1 MTVETL
7 GDRIAAMAA
16 DIEAAVCAWLL
27 LVAEFD
33 RREGWAL
40 EGCTSCAAWVAW
52 RCGLSPQAAR
62 EHVRVARRLTDLPKV
77 RDAFARGEL
86 SFSKVR
92 AITRVEGV
100 EHEDELVELARN
112 ATAAQLERIV
122 RSYRS
127 AVRIEEGAG
136 RAHEDRFLALEWED
150 DGSVRVRGRLP
161 AEQGALLMK
170 AVELAAERLHT
181 DAAEEPAP
189 SPAAARRADA
199 LAVLADEAL
208 AAPAGAGRTGGD
220 RVQLVVRVDAGAL
233 TGDGAGKDAAH
244 DAGCCELDRGPALA
258 RTTARRLACD
268 ASVIRM
274 AERDGEPLAVG
285 RKTRSIPPALR
296 RALRARDGGCR
307 FPGCTNDRFVD
318 AHHIRHWAD
327 GGATDLGN
335 LVHLCT
341 HHHRLLH
348 EGGFSVRSTEP
359 GVFEFRAPGGQVLR
373 DVPRRPR
380 CDPQAPRPR
389 RASAETRIQIRRD
402 PLDLDLATG
411 AMLWIAPPGRTQ
423 DAREHTAG
431 VIPSSGSPVSGA

>member
-1 MTVETL
+1 MTIETL

-16 DIEAAVCAWLL
+16 DIEAAVCRWLE

-33 RREGWAL
+33 RREGWGI

-52 RCGLSPQAAR
+52 RCGVSPQAAR
-62 EHVRVARRLTDLPKV
+62 EHVRVARRLADLPRV

-86 SFSKVR
+86 SYSKVR

-127 AVRIEEGAG
+127 AVQVEADADRVI
-136 RAHEDRFLALEWED
+136 EDRFLSLEWED
-150 DGSVRVRGRLP
+150 DGSLRVRGRLP
-161 AEQGALLMK
+161 AEQGALLLK
-170 AVELAAERLHT
+170 AIELTAERLRA
-181 DAAEEPAP
+181 DAEQEPAP

-208 AAPAGAGRTGGD
+208 AAPAASGRSGGD
-220 RVQLVVRVDAGAL
+220 RVQLVVRVDADAL
-233 TGDGAGKDAAH
+233 ADDGAEKD
-244 DAGCCELDRGPALA
+244 DSDTAGCCELDRGPTLA

-268 ASVIRM
+268 ASVVRM
-274 AERDGEPLAVG
+274 TERDGEPLAIG

-327 GGATDLGN
+327 GGATDLDN
-335 LVHLCT
+335 LIHLCT

-348 EGGFSVRSTEP
+348 EGGFTVRPTAP
-359 GVFEFRAPGGQVLR
+359 GVFEFRAPGGRVLH

-380 CDPQAPRPR
+380 CDARAPRPR
-389 RASAETRIQIRRD
+389 RASAETRIQVRRD
-402 PLDLDLATG
+402 RLDLDLATS
-411 AMLWIAPPGRTQ
+411 AMLWIALP
-423 DAREHTAG
+423 ARGDGAVEIEDGEVAVHTPLGIA
-431 VIPSSGSPVSGA
+431 

>member
-1 MTVETL
+1 MTIETL

-16 DIEAAVCAWLL
+16 DIEAAVCRWLE

-33 RREGWAL
+33 RREGWWV

-52 RCGLSPQAAR
+52 RCGVSPQAAR
-62 EHVRVARRLTDLPKV
+62 EHVRVARRLTDLPRV

-86 SFSKVR
+86 SYSKVR

-127 AVRIEEGAG
+127 AVRAETGA
-136 RAHEDRFLALEWED
+136 AAAIEDRFLALEWED
-150 DGSVRVRGRLP
+150 DGSLRVRGRLP
-161 AEQGALLMK
+161 AEQGALLMQ
-170 AVELAAERLHT
+170 AIELAAERLRQ

-189 SPAAARRADA
+189 SRAAARRADA

-208 AAPAGAGRTGGD
+208 TAPHGGGRTGGD
-220 RVQLVVRVDAGAL
+220 RVQLVVRVDADAL
-233 TGDGAGKDAAH
+233 TDAAAEES
-244 DAGCCELDRGPALA
+244 DATDHVGCCELDRGPALA

-268 ASVIRM
+268 ASVVRM
-274 AERDGEPLAVG
+274 TERDGEPLAIG

-318 AHHIRHWAD
+318 AHHIHHWAD
-327 GGATDLGN
+327 GGATDLDN

-341 HHHRLLH
+341 QHHRLLH
-348 EGGFSVRSTEP
+348 EGGFSVRAKAP
-359 GVFEFRAPGGQVLR
+359 GVFEFRAPGGRVLR

-380 CDPQAPRPR
+380 CDGQTPRPR
-389 RASAETRIQIRRD
+389 RASAETRIQVRRD
-402 PLDLDLATG
+402 ELDLDLATG
-411 AMLWIAPPGRTQ
+411 ALLWIAPPGGG
-423 DAREHTAG
+423 DGAGARND
-431 VIPSSGSPVSGA
+431 SSEIETGTYAMT